1 MMHFLPP
8 PWTRI
13 FFSWERKFRLCLVFT
28 YPYVELRSKLL
39 SFDNK
44 SKKRFFSF
52 VLCSLIRNFVG
63 ENKTSLK

>member
-39 SFDNK
+39 SFGK
-44 SKKRFFSF
+44 TQIYLVF
-52 VLCSLIRNFVG
+52 LSLIRNFVG
-63 ENKTSLK
+63 ENYTLIY